1 MFTESPSSKTVGLK
15 VANAE
20 ERKET
25 GASQSF
31 VKLWS
36 CLLQRAVDD
45 KRLEEFAKQW
55 GKHMERKI
63 I

>member
-15 VANAE
+15 VVNSGQ
-20 ERKET
+20 RKEI
-25 GASQSF
+25 GASQSL

-36 CLLQRAVDD
+36 SLLQRAVDD
-45 KRLEEFAKQW
+45 KCLEEFAKQW
-55 GKHMERKI
+55 GKHTEGKI